1 MQSPPTRLLAS
12 RWPMG
17 RLAAFDVGFDKG
29 QAMATLGRF
38 IKEIQLKPGAKLAR
52 IKRVILT
59 SITVLKHVIIK

>member
-1 MQSPPTRLLAS
+1 
-12 RWPMG
+12 MG

-52 IKRVILT
+52 IKRVTLT

>member
-12 RWPMG
+12 RWLMG

-52 IKRVILT
+52 
-59 SITVLKHVIIK
+59 